1 MNYINNYKQ
10 KPEDPKSKLERKK
23 IEELRKFK
31 KSYDEQCD
39 LIHLEERGLTKDF
52 DRFQQIYSNELTKR
66 ENMRE
71 EIELFKAK
79 ITSLESE
86 IERRTEELS
95 RDDFN
100 IDKYTESPN
109 TTTSL

>member
-1 MNYINNYKQ
+1 MK
-10 KPEDPKSKLERKK
+10 
-23 IEELRKFK
+23 
-31 KSYDEQCD
+31 
-39 LIHLEERGLTKDF
+39 
-52 DRFQQIYSNELTKR
+52 
-66 ENMRE
+66 E
-71 EIELFKAK
+71 EIELFRAK